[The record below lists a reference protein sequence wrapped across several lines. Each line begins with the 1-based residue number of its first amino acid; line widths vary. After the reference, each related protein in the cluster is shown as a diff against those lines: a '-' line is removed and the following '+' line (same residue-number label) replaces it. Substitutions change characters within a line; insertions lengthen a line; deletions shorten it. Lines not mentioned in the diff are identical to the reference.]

1 MAKWP
6 PPHIDK
12 AAFPPLSLLLQQPPF
27 PLINQ
32 ETGERKIATAMHA
45 FIPFAR
51 AKNPEEERP
60 ADASTKDTF

>member
-1 MAKWP
+1 MAKW
-6 PPHIDK
+6 PHIDK
-12 AAFPPLSLLLQQPPF
+12 AAFPPLLVLPPPLPPF